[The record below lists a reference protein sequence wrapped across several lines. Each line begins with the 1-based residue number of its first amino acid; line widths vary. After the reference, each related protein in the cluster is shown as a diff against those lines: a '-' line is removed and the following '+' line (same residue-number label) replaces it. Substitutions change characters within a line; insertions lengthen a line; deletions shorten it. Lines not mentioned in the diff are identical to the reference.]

1 MLSRSRDQLRLI
13 CAHLFCLLSFNYH
26 DRGFLSFLLSFPQI
40 VINSIGSPLVVA
52 LRASPSHITISPTY
66 SSRMVTYSYDS
77 QSSFS
82 TRSDDSFISASQQHM
97 DPIDLNAMD
106 LSGSGAAQN
115 AGSNAGSNTAPSLT
129 PELAQALFATI
140 RSL

>member
-1 MLSRSRDQLRLI
+1 
-13 CAHLFCLLSFNYH
+13 
-26 DRGFLSFLLSFPQI
+26 
-40 VINSIGSPLVVA
+40 
-52 LRASPSHITISPTY
+52 
-66 SSRMVTYSYDS
+66 
-77 QSSFS
+77 
-82 TRSDDSFISASQQHM
+82 M

-140 RSL
+140 RSQQELEATRAEAARGAARPRLKWPEWSGDLETLPT